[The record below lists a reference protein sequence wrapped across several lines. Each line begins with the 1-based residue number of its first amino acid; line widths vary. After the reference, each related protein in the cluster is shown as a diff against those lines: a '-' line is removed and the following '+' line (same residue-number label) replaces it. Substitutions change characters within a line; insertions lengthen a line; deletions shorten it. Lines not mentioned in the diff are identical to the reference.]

1 MIIYFLK
8 HGEHQNGSDLI
19 LSCLLTA
26 QYAKVIY
33 YLSLL
38 AVMLFV
44 VIGCIVI
51 YRYWV
56 Y

>member
-8 HGEHQNGSDLI
+8 HGEHQNGSDFI

-38 AVMLFV
+38 RVLFF
-44 VIGCIVI
+44 VIIGGIVI
-51 YRYWV
+51 YRYWL